1 MKNFFV
7 VALSFVVAF
16 SAFGK
21 STEDEGGVARAKF
34 ESIYLG
40 VFKGRV
46 AKPAEAV
53 GDELRYDKAK
63 GKGKWRFM
71 LQVSTDDRVRF
82 IDADFESGLFVS
94 GELYVYGLGVHV
106 LKKEEFAELK
116 ENFHMAVSR
125 LDSKTSS
132 LVAIHRANK
141 KPLECIVGREELRNF
156 TLSPIKYLWGVLP
169 DVVKQRGVKTSS
181 LACKVDFVSK
191 DGVCGTLGEF
201 FNAKKKDRLDSRALH
216 RELVKIFAASGA
228 DASKITMRKAVDLY
242 IGGRLIY
249 TPHD

>member
-21 STEDEGGVARAKF
+21 STEDAGRVARAKF

-40 VFKGRV
+40 TFKGRA

-63 GKGKWRFM
+63 DKGKWRFM

-94 GELYVYGLGVHV
+94 GELYVYGLDAYKLNH
-106 LKKEEFAELK
+106 KEFAELK
-116 ENFHMAVSR
+116 EDFAMAVSK
-125 LDSKTSS
+125 LDSKASS
-132 LVAIHRANK
+132 PVVVHRAGK
-141 KPLECIVGREELRNF
+141 KSLECIVGKEELRNF
-156 TLSPIKYLWGVLP
+156 RLTPIRDLWGTFP
-169 DVVKQRGVKTSS
+169 DVIKARGVKVSS
-181 LACKVDFVSK
+181 LGCNVEFVSK
-191 DGVCGTLGEF
+191 DGVRGTLGEF
-201 FNAKKKDRLDSRALH
+201 GNAKKKDQLDSGALH
-216 RELVKIFAASGA
+216 KEIVKIYAASGA

-242 IGGRLIY
+242 IGGRLVY